1 MTPTYRYVVAG
12 LLVLLFAARFYG
24 IDSPILDKHS
34 WRQSDTAGTARNF
47 HETGNSILLPQVD
60 WRGDTQG
67 YAEMEFPIYQYS
79 VAKLYDVFG
88 PREYVARI
96 FSIALFALSA
106 LLLYRLVAETCSRE
120 LGLFTTL
127 IYASLTTT
135 TYYARTI
142 LPEPL
147 LLASSAGAL
156 YFLWRYA
163 RTGGVADYILSLACL
178 CLACLIKVSPLYLG
192 LPLLLL
198 FHKRHGMQMLRV
210 WQCWLYAACVL
221 VALYLW
227 YSHAATLREATNLS
241 FGLYGEANGKYFN
254 WSTLAT
260 PGFWNRVLFERLA
273 AWHFTWVLA
282 PFIVWGI
289 CMRRQSPMERL
300 FDLWG
305 IAVFVYLILIPV
317 GNAVHDYYQLPML
330 APLCVFAAKPF
341 ARHLTRPDAPRLA
354 KGVLILCLAVH
365 VGIAQYN
372 YVRTMTKHT
381 DYAPFQRL
389 HERLD
394 ALGGKDHPA
403 GQNGQNSLVYTP
415 TQGTPSLLYYL
426 HRKGWIGLPT
436 YDEFLSSHAVAV
448 VGVFGW
454 RNYIQGPTPD
464 QVRALY
470 PPEAFALLDD
480 EVFIVVRK

>member
-1 MTPTYRYVVAG
+1 MTTTSKYIVAS
-12 LLVLLFAARFYG
+12 LLVLLFAARFYDING
-24 IDSPILDKHS
+24 PVLGKHS

-88 PREYVARI
+88 ARESVARV
-96 FSIALFALSA
+96 FSIAIFAASV
-106 LLLYRLVAETCSRE
+106 LLLYKLAAETCSRE
-120 LGLFTTL
+120 LGLFSAL

-135 TYYARTI
+135 TYYSRAI
-142 LPEPL
+142 LPESL
-147 LLASSAGAL
+147 LLASSVGAL
-156 YFLWRYA
+156 YFLWRYS
-163 RTGGVADYILSLACL
+163 RTGGLADYILSLACL
-178 CLACLIKVSPLYLG
+178 SLACLIKVSPLYLG

-198 FHKRHGMQMLRV
+198 FHRRHGMRMLRA

-221 VALYLW
+221 AALYLW

-260 PGFWNRVLFERLA
+260 WGFWNRVLFERLA
-273 AWHFTWVLA
+273 GWHFTWVLA

-305 IAVFVYLILIPV
+305 IAILVYLILVPM

-341 ARHLTRPDAPRLA
+341 ARHLTRPDTPRLA
-354 KGVLILCLAVH
+354 KGFLVLCLAVH

-372 YVRTMTKHT
+372 YARVMTKHT
-381 DYAPFQRL
+381 DYTPFQRL

-394 ALGGKDHPA
+394 ALGGQKD
-403 GQNGQNSLVYTP
+403 GQGALIYTP

-436 YDEFLSSHAVAV
+436 YDEFRASHALAIA
-448 VGVFGW
+448 GVFGW
-454 RNYIQGPTPD
+454 RNYIQGPTPE

-470 PPEAFALLDD
+470 PPESFALLDD
-480 EVFIVVRK
+480 EVFIVVRR